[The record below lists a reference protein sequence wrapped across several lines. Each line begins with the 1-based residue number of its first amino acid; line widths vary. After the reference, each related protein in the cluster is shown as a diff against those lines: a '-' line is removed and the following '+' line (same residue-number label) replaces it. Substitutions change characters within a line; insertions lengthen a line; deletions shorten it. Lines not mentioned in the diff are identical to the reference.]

1 MSDCVIFKRI
11 ATLCLVFLLWAGVA
25 GAPPRVREL
34 AIPIIAGERWWGLG
48 VGVQGLSQPFE
59 RDFVVHTS
67 ELPPGSFRANVLLS
81 SRGRYLHS
89 ESDMRVS
96 YDGERLVVTPS
107 LGESVALHKGGRTL
121 KDALLACRHKSPPS
135 PQLYEAPIYEIGGEG
150 ALLCTQGDVLQFADY
165 LSDMG
170 VPKGMILIPLGW
182 YLPSGQMCFN
192 KVAYP
197 NPREMIEELRREGF
211 GVMLT
216 VSPYVMAAGID
227 YRRALQQ
234 GSLLVNAKGEPIV
247 FQSHYGYTAC
257 STLSEERVEE
267 MNTSLRRLQSDYGVD
282 GFYFDLLDVEPHIM
296 DSTTEPKSL
305 IGAWRRAAEGLQGVI
320 YSSPVESGVV
330 CSVATSRLYDWEE
343 LRRSVSNSIGAS
355 LLGYE
360 PIALGAGLKFGGDER
375 LTLRTALFA
384 ALMPVAI
391 IPYQVWSQRNIHP
404 LLEVLFW
411 REENWDSVTSYR
423 DSPKGSCEPLIRPLE
438 YQFPRMG
445 FVNCANEYMLGD
457 EWLVVP
463 AAERGDRC
471 NVRFPRGRWREWGSG
486 RIVRGPRV
494 VDLDVSD
501 SGVALFQL
509 VE

>member
-1 MSDCVIFKRI
+1 MAD
-11 ATLCLVFLLWAGVA
+11 
-25 GAPPRVREL
+25 APSRDREV

-48 VGVQGLSQPFE
+48 VGVQGLSLPFE
-59 RDFVVHTS
+59 RGFVVHTS
-67 ELPPGSFRANVLLS
+67 ALPPSSFRANVLLS

-89 ESDMRVS
+89 EFDMRVS
-96 YDGERLVVTPS
+96 YDGQRLVVTPS

-121 KDALLACRHKSPPS
+121 KEALLACRHNSPPT
-135 PQLYEAPIYEIGGEG
+135 PQSYGAPIYELGGQS
-150 ALLCTQGDVLQFADY
+150 ALLCTQGDVLLFADY

-170 VPKGMILIPLGW
+170 VPKGLILIPLGW
-182 YLPSGQMCFN
+182 YSPSGEVCFD
-192 KVAYP
+192 KEAYP
-197 NPREMIEELRREGF
+197 HPREMIEELRREGF

-216 VSPYVMAAGID
+216 VSPYVMASGTH
-227 YRRALQQ
+227 YHRALNE
-234 GSLLVNAKGEPIV
+234 GTLLVDAMGKPIV

-282 GFYFDLLDVEPHIM
+282 GFYFDLLDVEPHIA

-305 IGAWRRAAEGLQGVI
+305 LDAWRRVADGLKGVI
-320 YSSPVESGVV
+320 YSSPVERGVA
-330 CSVATSRLYDWEE
+330 CSVSTTRRYDWEE
-343 LRRSVSNSIGAS
+343 FSRSVSTCIGAS

-360 PIALGAGLKFGGDER
+360 PTALGAGLEFGGNEK

-384 ALMPVAI
+384 ALMPMAI
-391 IPYQVWSQRNIHP
+391 IPYGVWSLGNVEP
-404 LLEVLFW
+404 LLDVLLW

-423 DSPKGSCEPLIRPLE
+423 GSPEGAREPLVRPLE
-438 YQFPRMG
+438 YRFPRMG
-445 FVNCANEYMLGD
+445 FVNCNNEYMLGG